1 MIDIGSLRGL
11 DAFKAADAE
20 LRDRVK
26 ELDALAD
33 GRPFTEPQHQEY
45 EQLMGKGG
53 LLDQLGASIEEL
65 TIRSE
70 DIKALAGQQS
80 PRGVEGPAFPMVN
93 VKRGVPENL
102 HDLAGY
108 RQQVSSIDELPKAY
122 FEGAKRVI
130 EKIAFPSAQ
139 TGAEADRFRAAVERL
154 LTKHADQEHGWVSR
168 HILGTSDPQY
178 QEAWARYATGGLGAL
193 NGRMQAALQ
202 TYTGADGGY
211 AIPFTIDPTFILTN
225 VGAACPMRQTNP
237 KTGQPLARIETIVT
251 KAWEPVATAGVTAAY
266 AASEVTAA
274 SDVAPSDFT
283 DLTVTPVR
291 GHVLVQFTAEYQED
305 YGAAA
310 ISSELGRIIAD
321 AKDILEANKFITGTG
336 TNEPWGLV
344 AALILASPTRLT
356 TSGTFDLDALDAQEA
371 TLGPR
376 FRNSG
381 RAAHMA
387 NLGILQKYRQLGVA
401 GQPANS
407 IYDPLSQTL
416 HGYPV
421 FESSYMNATFTGTP
435 STATQYDVFGDFQQY
450 VIVDRLGLAT
460 EFIPQMFDG
469 SGNVLGQRGI
479 YCRWRTGARLLVP
492 NGFVLAAHS

>member
-33 GRPFTEPQHQEY
+33 GKPFTEAQRQEY
-45 EQLMGKGG
+45 EQIMGKGG
-53 LLDQLGASIEEL
+53 LLEQLGATIDEL
-65 TIRSE
+65 EIRSAAIAE
-70 DIKALAGQQS
+70 LAGKQS
-80 PRGVEGPAFPMVN
+80 GNGVEGPGFPTFNVN
-93 VKRGVPENL
+93 RGAPDDPY
-102 HDLAGY
+102 DLAEY
-108 RQQVSSIDELPKAY
+108 RKRVSSIDELPRVYAD
-122 FEGAKRVI
+122 GAKRILDKVV
-130 EKIAFPSAQ
+130 FPTAA
-139 TGAEADRFRAAVERL
+139 TKTHEDRLRATVEQL
-154 LTKHADQEHGWVSR
+154 LAKHGDQNHGWISR
-168 HILGTSDPQY
+168 HMIGTVDPRY
-178 QEAWARYATGGLGAL
+178 QEAWGRYVTGGRDGLSP
-193 NGRMQAALQ
+193 RMQAALQ

-225 VGAACPMRQTNP
+225 IGAACPMRQTNP

-251 KAWEPVATAGVTAAY
+251 KAWEPVATAGVTASY
-266 AASEVTAA
+266 AATEITAA
-274 SDVAPSDFT
+274 TDSAPTDFT

-291 GHVLVQFTAEYQED
+291 GQTLVQFTAEYQED

-310 ISSELGRIIAD
+310 IASELGRIIAD
-321 AKDILEANKFITGTG
+321 AKDILEANKFITGSG

-344 AALILASPTRLT
+344 AALVANGTRKV
-356 TSGTFDLDALDAQEA
+356 TSATFDLDALDNQEA

-421 FESSYMNATFTGTP
+421 FESSYMDATFAGTP
-435 STATQYDVFGDFQQY
+435 TASNIDVFGDFQNY
-450 VIVDRLGLAT
+450 VVVDRLGLAT

-479 YCRWRTGARLLVP
+479 YCRWRTGAKLLVP
-492 NGFVLAAHS
+492 NSFVLAAHT

>member
-20 LRDRVK
+20 VRDRVK

-33 GRPFTEPQHQEY
+33 GKPFTEPQHQEY

-80 PRGVEGPAFPMVN
+80 PRGVEGPAFPMFN

-122 FEGAKRVI
+122 LEGAKSVI
-130 EKIAFPSAQ
+130 EKISFPSAQ
-139 TGAEADRFRAAVERL
+139 TSAEADRFRAAVERL

-168 HILGTSDPQY
+168 HILGTSDPLY
-178 QEAWARYATGGLGAL
+178 QEAWGRYATGGLGAL

-251 KAWEPVATAGVTAAY
+251 KAWEPVATAGVVAAY

-310 ISSELGRIIAD
+310 IASELGRIIAD
-321 AKDILEANKFITGTG
+321 AKDVLEANKFITGSG

-344 AALILASPTRLT
+344 AALVANGTRAVT
-356 TSGTFDLDALDAQEA
+356 TGTFDLDALDTQEL

-376 FRNSG
+376 FRNGG

-387 NLGILQKYRQLGVA
+387 NLGMLQKYRQLGVA

-407 IYDPLSQTL
+407 IYDPLSATL

-421 FESSYMNATFTGTP
+421 FEASYMDATFAGTP
-435 STATQYDVFGDFQQY
+435 SKTNYDVFGDFATGY
-450 VIVDRLGLAT
+450 VVVDRLGLAT

-469 SGNVLGQRGI
+469 DGHVLGQRGI
-479 YCRWRTGARLLVP
+479 YCRWRTGAKLLVP
-492 NGFVLAAHS
+492 NAFVLAAHS

>member
-1 MIDIGSLRGL
+1 MNDIGSLRGL

-33 GRPFTEPQHQEY
+33 GKPFTEAQRQEY
-45 EQLMGKGG
+45 EQIMGKGG
-53 LLDQLGASIEEL
+53 LLEQLGASIDEL
-65 TIRSE
+65 EIRSA
-70 DIKALAGQQS
+70 DIKRLAGDQGIS
-80 PRGVEGPAFPMVN
+80 AEGPAFPLFN
-93 VKRGVPENL
+93 VKPRVPENV
-102 HDLAGY
+102 HDLAAY
-108 RQQVSSIDELPKAY
+108 RKQVSSVDELPKAY
-122 FEGAKRVI
+122 LDGAKRVI
-130 EKIAFPSAQ
+130 EKISFPSAQ
-139 TGAEADRFRAAVERL
+139 TSAEADRFRTAVERL
-154 LTKHADQEHGWVSR
+154 LIKHADQEHGWVSR
-168 HILGTSDPQY
+168 HVLGTSDPLY

-251 KAWEPVATAGVTAAY
+251 KAWEPVATAGVTASY

-274 SDVAPSDFT
+274 SDVAPADFT

-291 GHVLVQFTAEYQED
+291 GQVLVQFTAEYQED

-321 AKDILEANKFITGTG
+321 AKDVLEANKFITGSG

-344 AALILASPTRLT
+344 AALIANGTRAVT
-356 TSGTFDLDALDAQEA
+356 TGTFDLDALDTQEL

-376 FRNSG
+376 FRNGG

-387 NLGILQKYRQLGVA
+387 NLGMLQKYRQLGVA

-407 IYDPLSQTL
+407 IYDPLSATL

-421 FESSYMNATFTGTP
+421 FEASYMDATFAGTP
-435 STATQYDVFGDFQQY
+435 SKTNYDVFGDFATGY
-450 VIVDRLGLAT
+450 VVVDRLGLAT

-492 NGFVLAAHS
+492 NAFVLAAHS